1 MTANERL
8 AAWMVIEGLADKE
21 VGKQMRLDPAY
32 VFRVRK
38 GERPVTAGF
47 RWRFSEA
54 FGYEQTIKVLGE
66 SVQRQRKQPATANGG
81 EG

>member
-21 VGKQMRLDPAY
+21 VGQRLGLDPAY

-38 GERPVTAGF
+38 GTRPVTAGF
-47 RWRFSEA
+47 RWRFSQA
-54 FGYEQTIKVLGE
+54 YGYEQTIKVLGE
-66 SVQRQRKQPATANGG
+66 SVQRQRKQPAAN
-81 EG
+81 EAVR

>member
-8 AAWMVIEGLADKE
+8 AAWMVIEGLADRE
-21 VGKQMRLDPAY
+21 VGKRMRLDPAY

-54 FGYEQTIKVLGE
+54 YGYEQTIKVLGE
-66 SVQRQRKQPATANGG
+66 SVQRQRQQPATAN
-81 EG
+81 EER